1 MMFYYKV
8 HKSGNDTL
16 LAVCDDD
23 IAGKTFS
30 EGGLHLQI
38 KEQFYC
44 GAQAGEEI
52 IKMFKTATIINIAG
66 KRIVA
71 LAEKN
76 GWLSGKIISIKGV
89 PHAQIIKI

>member
-1 MMFYYKV
+1 MFYYKV
-8 HKSGNDTL
+8 HKSGKDVL

-30 EGGLHLQI
+30 KAGLHLQI

-44 GAQAGEEI
+44 GAQAGEEV
-52 IKMFKTATIINIAG
+52 IKLFEDATIINIVG

-76 GWLSGKIISIKGV
+76 GWLSGKVISIKGV
-89 PHAQIIKI
+89 PHAQIIKM